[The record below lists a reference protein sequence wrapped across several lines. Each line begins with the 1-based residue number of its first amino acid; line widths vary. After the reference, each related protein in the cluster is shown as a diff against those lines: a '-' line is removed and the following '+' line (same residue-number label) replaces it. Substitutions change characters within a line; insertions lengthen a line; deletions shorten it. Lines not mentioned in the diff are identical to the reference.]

1 MDTATDQGT
10 GEPAGRSWQG
20 DRALKAIAD
29 RLSRSATIA
38 LLLSPAGLLF
48 IAVAR
53 LLIVS
58 DYNPV
63 TASAIVSSGG
73 YVDTLLGTTIP
84 LVPIIL
90 PYVALA
96 LLFFNR
102 VIAGIL
108 ALVATAFISPTTMS
122 RSALAILIKR
132 DWHQIVHTNAFVIL
146 GMAVLA
152 VIFFVMLLFELAGL
166 NFNVLVRIIAT
177 AASIALIP
185 TVALLYPLPFS
196 NTYYTQLVR
205 EPWLPAET
213 VTLTSGQEV
222 IGYTLSDD
230 GTWIE
235 ILTNDTRTIRYYL
248 ATDVA
253 GRQIC
258 QIGQAQSM
266 HPLIT
271 LTPAGTNVN
280 TPTPSCQTSPAV
292 PSTPELPRNPPTPI
306 KGLR

>member
-1 MDTATDQGT
+1 MDAATQPGTDQPT
-10 GEPAGRSWQG
+10 GRSWQG

-29 RLSRSATIA
+29 RISRSATIA

-58 DYNPV
+58 DYNAV

-90 PYVALA
+90 PYLALA

-102 VIAGIL
+102 VIPGIL
-108 ALVATAFISPTTMS
+108 ALLAAAFISPTTVS
-122 RSALAILIKR
+122 RSALASLVGR
-132 DWHQIVHTNAFVIL
+132 DWHQVVHSSVIVGF
-146 GMAVLA
+146 GMGLLA
-152 VIFFVMLLFELAGL
+152 GIFFLLLLFDLAGL
-166 NFNVLVRIIAT
+166 NFNVLMRTVAT
-177 AASIALIP
+177 VASIALIP

-196 NTYYTQLVR
+196 NAYYAQLVR
-205 EPWLPAET
+205 QPWLPAET
-213 VTLTSGQEV
+213 ITLTSGQEL
-222 IGYTLSDD
+222 IGYVLSED

-235 ILTNDTRTIRYYL
+235 VLTNDTRTIHYYL
-248 ATDVA
+248 TTDVA

-258 QIGQAQSM
+258 QIGQAPSM

-271 LTPAGTNVN
+271 LTPAGTSVA
-280 TPTPSCQTSPAV
+280 TPTPICQASLAGPSSPGP
-292 PSTPELPRNPPTPI
+292 PSNPPIPVR
-306 KGLR
+306 GLR

>member
-1 MDTATDQGT
+1 MDAAAQQGT
-10 GEPAGRSWQG
+10 SQPTGRSWQG

-90 PYVALA
+90 PYLALA

-102 VIAGIL
+102 VIPGIL
-108 ALVATAFISPTTMS
+108 ALLAAAFISPSTVS
-122 RSALAILIKR
+122 RSALASLASS
-132 DWHQIVHTNAFVIL
+132 DWHQVVYASSI
-146 GMAVLA
+146 A
-152 VIFFVMLLFELAGL
+152 VIGMGLLAAILLLLLLFELAGR
-166 NFNVLVRIIAT
+166 NFNVLMRTIAT
-177 AASIALIP
+177 VASIAVIP

-196 NTYYTQLVR
+196 NTYYAQLVR
-205 EPWLPAET
+205 QPWLPAET
-213 VTLTSGQEV
+213 FTLASGQKV
-222 IGYTLSDD
+222 IGYTLSDN

-235 ILTNDTRTIRYYL
+235 ILTDDTRTIHYYIT
-248 ATDVA
+248 TDVA
-253 GRQIC
+253 ERQIC
-258 QIGQAQSM
+258 QIEQAPSM
-266 HPLIT
+266 HPIIT
-271 LTPAGTNVN
+271 LTEAGTSVSA
-280 TPTPSCQTSPAV
+280 PTPICQTSSAGASSPDPTSN
-292 PSTPELPRNPPTPI
+292 PSIQIR
-306 KGLR
+306 GLR